1 MSAAR
6 SACVVLLAVLLAGC
20 ASPPERFYTLSP
32 MGTAK
37 PAAGRPAY
45 RVAVGPVSIPA
56 LVDRPQIVARTGAER
71 VTLAE
76 QSRWAAPL
84 KDNVAY
90 VVAGNLAL
98 LLGDALVAADSQS
111 AAAGAG
117 FRVLLDIQRFDSTLG
132 EAATLEVLWTVT
144 VANGGPAT
152 SGRALI
158 REPATGPDYD
168 AIVAAHNRALAAV
181 SRQIAAAIEQRRQG
195 FPAAPGS

>member
-1 MSAAR
+1 
-6 SACVVLLAVLLAGC
+6 VLLALLLAGC

-32 MGTAK
+32 AGIPK
-37 PAAGRPAY
+37 PVANPAY

-84 KDNVAY
+84 KDNVTY

-111 AAAGAG
+111 AAAGAD

-144 VANGGPAT
+144 DANGGPAT

-158 REPATGPDYD
+158 REPAAGPDYD
-168 AIVAAHNRALAAV
+168 AIVSAHNRALAVV
-181 SRQIAAAIEQRRQG
+181 SRQIAAAIEQRRQAV
-195 FPAAPGS
+195 PAAPGG